1 MSSSPDLRIDW
12 GIEAQ
17 AVVDDVKYH
26 VSRLEIAEN
35 TQSNESV
42 YMNLT
47 TLEGNKLCVMMSMEG
62 FRVTGVI
69 HNCCDVKNE
78 DEVYETMYALLQ
90 THSPRYVSSFAGTL
104 AMALNNL
111 KEE

>member
-1 MSSSPDLRIDW
+1 MSDSPDSPLDW
-12 GIEAQ
+12 RTEAE

-26 VSRLEIAEN
+26 VSRLEIAER
-35 TQSNESV
+35 TQSNESI

-47 TLEGNKLCVMMSMEG
+47 TLEGNKLCVMMSLEG
-62 FRVTGVI
+62 FRVTGDI
-69 HNCCDVKNE
+69 HNCCDIKNE

-90 THSPRYVSSFAGTL
+90 THSPRYVSSFAATL
-104 AMALNNL
+104 ALALNNL